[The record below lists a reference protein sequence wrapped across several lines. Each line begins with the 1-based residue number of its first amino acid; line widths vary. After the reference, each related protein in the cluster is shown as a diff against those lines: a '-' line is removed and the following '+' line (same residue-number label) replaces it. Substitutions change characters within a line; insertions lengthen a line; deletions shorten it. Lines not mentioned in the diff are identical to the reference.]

1 MPVQKI
7 AGKSGY
13 FKTGGSSGSKI
24 NITKWSGSLEVKTA
38 DTTDS
43 TVLFPAFGSPTS
55 PASAINF
62 RRNHTSHS
70 CPG

>member
-24 NITKWSGSLEVKTA
+24 NITKWSGSLVVKTA

-43 TVLFPAFGSPTS
+43 NDYDAATGLVWNTQVPSSAKKTTSAAGS
-55 PASAINF
+55 
-62 RRNHTSHS
+62 
-70 CPG
+70 